1 MKQGK
6 TTSRQPG
13 QDQPRRWAIAGVLV
27 GALLA
32 LLMFAPASW
41 MANWLADASEDHL
54 LLTDTRGSIWS
65 GSGVLVLTGGAGSRD
80 ATALP
85 GRIEWSL
92 GLKGLGLALRA
103 RQACC
108 ISGELQM
115 LVQPG
120 WGRLSIS
127 LPNSSSSNSNDWLAR
142 VPAAW
147 LGGLGTPWNTLQLGG
162 SARLSAQDF
171 KLERVQGHWLQT
183 GRLDLDLVN
192 LSSRI
197 STLAPLGSYKFSLT
211 SEQAGSSRLQLN
223 TLDGALLLNGQGM
236 LGGGKLRFQGE
247 ALAAPGREAA
257 LNNLL
262 NIIGRRQGA
271 RSVISIG

>member
-1 MKQGK
+1 MKAAKSSAAQG
-6 TTSRQPG
+6 QVL
-13 QDQPRRWAIAGVLV
+13 PRRWAIAGALV

-32 LLMFAPASW
+32 LLLFAPASW
-41 MANWLADASEDHL
+41 MAGLLADASEGKL

-85 GRIEWSL
+85 GRLEWAL
-92 GLKGLGLALRA
+92 APKGLGLALRA

-108 ISGELQM
+108 INGEL
-115 LVQPG
+115 LILAQPG
-120 WGRLSIS
+120 WGRLSLS
-127 LPNSSSSNSNDWLAR
+127 LPSNGQGDWLAR

-147 LGGLGTPWNTLQLGG
+147 LGGLGTPWNTLQLSG
-162 SARLSAQDF
+162 SVRLSAQEL
-171 KLERVQGHWLQT
+171 KLERVQGHWLSS

-192 LSSRI
+192 LSSRV
-197 STLAPLGSYKFSLT
+197 SNLAPLGSYRLSLT
-211 SEQAGSSRLQLN
+211 NEQPGISRLQLN
-223 TLDGALLLNGQGM
+223 TLDGALLLNGLGT
-236 LGGGKLRFQGE
+236 LGGGKARFLGE
-247 ALAAPGREAA
+247 ATAAPGREAA

>member
-1 MKQGK
+1 MRMNKTASSAPAQG
-6 TTSRQPG
+6 
-13 QDQPRRWAIAGVLV
+13 QPRRWAIAGALV

-32 LLMFAPASW
+32 LLLFAPASW
-41 MANWLADASEDHL
+41 MAGWLADASEGHL

-65 GSGVLVLTGGAGSRD
+65 GSGVLVLTGGRGSRD

-85 GRIEWSL
+85 GRIDWTL
-92 GLKGLGLALRA
+92 GFKGLGLALRA
-103 RQACC
+103 RQECC
-108 ISGELQM
+108 LNGELQM

-120 WGRLSIS
+120 WNRMSIS
-127 LPNSSSSNSNDWLAR
+127 LPNGKPGEWLAR
-142 VPAAW
+142 FPAAW

-162 SARLSAQDF
+162 TVRLSAQDF
-171 KLERVQGHWLQT
+171 KLERLQGRWLQS
-183 GRLDLDLVN
+183 GRLELDLVN

-197 STLAPLGSYKFSLT
+197 STLAPLGSYKLSLS
-211 SEQAGSSRLQLN
+211 SEQPGISKLLLS
-223 TLDGALLLNGQGM
+223 TMDGALLLNGQGT
-236 LGGGKLRFQGE
+236 LGSGKASFHAE
-247 ALAAPGREAA
+247 ATAAPGREAA

>member
-1 MKQGK
+1 MKMIKLQAAAGNGN
-6 TTSRQPG
+6 S
-13 QDQPRRWAIAGVLV
+13 RRWAIAGALL

-32 LLMFAPASW
+32 LVLFAPASW
-41 MANWLADASEDHL
+41 MARWVADNSGGHL

-85 GRIEWSL
+85 GRIDWTL
-92 GLKGLGLALRA
+92 GVKGMGLALRA

-108 ISGELQM
+108 INGELQM

-120 WGRLSIS
+120 WGRMSIS
-127 LPNSSSSNSNDWLAR
+127 LPNNTPGDWLAR
-142 VPAAW
+142 FPAAW
-147 LGGLGTPWNTLQLGG
+147 LGGLGTPWNTLQMAG
-162 SARLSAQDF
+162 SVRLSVQDF
-171 KLERVQGHWLQT
+171 KLERLEGRWLQT
-183 GRLDLDLVN
+183 GRLELNLVN

-197 STLAPLGSYKFSLT
+197 STLAPLGSYKLSLFSD
-211 SEQAGSSRLQLN
+211 QPGISRLQLN
-223 TLDGALLLNGQGM
+223 TLDGALLLNGQGTI
-236 LGGGKLRFQGE
+236 GSGKANFLGE
-247 ALAAPGREAA
+247 ATAAPGREAA